1 MTGKDVFFF
10 CLVFILV
17 MGVFFIVADHQDEP
31 NVVAT
36 HNPPIQAEA
45 PPETTSAQQSQSLVD
60 SIKYEE
66 GFRSKPYQDTE
77 GVVSIGYGLNLTNG
91 ITRAEAE
98 WLLRSRLYHAAH
110 CLRARLGALLPDEL
124 AKLRAL

>member
-1 MTGKDVFFF
+1 M
-10 CLVFILV
+10 
-17 MGVFFIVADHQDEP
+17 
-31 NVVAT
+31 
-36 HNPPIQAEA
+36 

-110 CLRARLGALLPDEL
+110 CLERDWEPYYRMPSQTQVALVSMAYQLGLHWADGVQGYAIGPGAR
-124 AKLRAL
+124 